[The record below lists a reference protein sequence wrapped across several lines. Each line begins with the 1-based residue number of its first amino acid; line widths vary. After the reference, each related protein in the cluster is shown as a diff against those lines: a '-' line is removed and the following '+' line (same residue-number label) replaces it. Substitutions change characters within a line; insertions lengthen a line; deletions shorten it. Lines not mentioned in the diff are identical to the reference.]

1 MLNGE
6 FGLVN
11 HVLDELSFGLFPKI
25 AWLTD
30 RNYALP
36 SLVLVSVWGVGQTVI
51 ILLAALQD
59 VPSSVYEAAEIDGAT
74 FWQKIRH
81 VTIPMISPVIYFNAI
96 VGIIGAL
103 QVFATP
109 YIMTAGGPARATLF
123 YTQRLYENAF
133 YFLRMGYACAMA
145 WILFLVVLGLTA
157 LAHHIASSR
166 VHYTGT

>member
-1 MLNGE
+1 
-6 FGLVN
+6 
-11 HVLDELSFGLFPKI
+11 
-25 AWLTD
+25 
-30 RNYALP
+30 
-36 SLVLVSVWGVGQTVI
+36 VGQTVVT
-51 ILLAALQD
+51 LLAAMQD
-59 VPSSVYEAAEIDGAT
+59 VPSSVYEAADIDGAS

-96 VGIIGAL
+96 MGIIGAL

-133 YFLRMGYACAMA
+133 YFLRMGYASAMA

-157 LAHHIASSR
+157 LAHRIGQSR
-166 VHYTGT
+166 VHYTGA